1 MFRFF
6 AYGQVRRYSYHGS
19 YETKQNERTTCI
31 VRSARTW
38 PRPGAQVAPQQSLI
52 LPPGCQHDP
61 HSFFGTQVDI
71 HPLTGELFA
80 NAGEVRQLWFRS
92 RGTLGPGVSS
102 KWYMV
107 SLLTSNRLERRWIP
121 GRSQANTPCRRIR
134 TPSRRPDDRRAR
146 LPATSPVRG
155 SQPRIHEGMC
165 WGAVG
170 PRPFTSGKR
179 TRHDLVTPDRL

>member
-1 MFRFF
+1 MSF
-6 AYGQVRRYSYHGS
+6 ADQ
-19 YETKQNERTTCI
+19 QNERTTCI

-52 LPPGCQHDP
+52 LPPGCWHDP

-71 HPLTGELFA
+71 HTLTGEQFA
-80 NAGEVRQLWFRS
+80 KRKRGTTVLVPLARNPRSRRQLE
-92 RGTLGPGVSS
+92 V
-102 KWYMV
+102 
-107 SLLTSNRLERRWIP
+107 IP
-121 GRSQANTPCRRIR
+121 GELV
-134 TPSRRPDDRRAR
+134 SRQTDWSGAGYRDDRKQILRAGASGRLAARDDRRAR
-146 LPATSPVRG
+146 RQAASPVEAA
-155 SQPRIHEGMC
+155 QPRIHEGMY